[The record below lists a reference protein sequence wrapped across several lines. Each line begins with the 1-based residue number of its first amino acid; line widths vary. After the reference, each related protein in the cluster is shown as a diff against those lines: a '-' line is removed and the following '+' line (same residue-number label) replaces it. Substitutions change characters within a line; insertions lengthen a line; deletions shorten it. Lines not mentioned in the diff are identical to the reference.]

1 MYLRTLEICVLKHR
15 NLILQKFFVSVNG
28 LARQAALK
36 KTKVK
41 LNLLTDID
49 TLILV
54 EKVIRG
60 GICHSIRRY
69 AKANNKYM
77 KDYDKNKELSHVRY
91 WNINN
96 SYVGAMS
103 QTLLVNN
110 FEWIK
115 DTSQFNI
122 SFIKSYN
129 KEIDQG
135 YFLEVDCQYLEKLL
149 ELLNDLPPLP
159 ERMKFEKVGKL
170 VAKLHDKTEYV
181 IHIRNLNQAWNHR
194 LVF

>member
-159 ERMKFEKVGKL
+159 ERMKIEKVGKL